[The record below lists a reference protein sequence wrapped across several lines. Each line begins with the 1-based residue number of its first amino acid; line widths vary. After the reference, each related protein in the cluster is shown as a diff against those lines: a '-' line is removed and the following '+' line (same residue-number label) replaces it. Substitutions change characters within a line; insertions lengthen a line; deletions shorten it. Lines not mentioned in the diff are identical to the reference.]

1 MKRLLR
7 LVGGS
12 ALLAVLCLVA
22 SSGLGLAG
30 VSRLA
35 GNVACGDVITQ
46 DTTLTADLYCP
57 GSDGLVIGA
66 SYVTLDL
73 AGHTL
78 RGDGNG
84 TGVIKRHLDDFFHDI
99 TIENGV
105 VRNFASGISLGGFF
119 DYFIENMKVTNNVE
133 IGIGLSG
140 DSVSVSDSTVAFNG
154 GSGITTVQG
163 ILDTPSGIYSNDR
176 VFHNGGDGIYTSESP
191 SYFNGNRVTDNAG
204 DGTFNLDDAWS
215 FAPFYHYKNNTA
227 DRNGGV
233 GITLSILEG
242 GTPQSVDDQ
251 GGNEAKLN
259 AGGQCAVFGLTCSSI
274 AWR

>member
-1 MKRLLR
+1 MTPVPLPSPRNVCPAKSSVTYDAPITRPSEP
-7 LVGGS
+7 GQYKS
-12 ALLAVLCLVA
+12 A
-22 SSGLGLAG
+22 
-30 VSRLA
+30 
-35 GNVACGDVITQ
+35 
-46 DTTLTADLYCP
+46 
-57 GSDGLVIGA
+57 
-66 SYVTLDL
+66 
-73 AGHTL
+73 
-78 RGDGNG
+78 
-84 TGVIKRHLDDFFHDI
+84 
-99 TIENGV
+99 
-105 VRNFASGISLGGFF
+105 
-119 DYFIENMKVTNNVE
+119 
-133 IGIGLSG
+133 
-140 DSVSVSDSTVAFNG
+140 VSVSDSTVAFNG